1 MATITSMQ
9 FVDQDSGDDAFVAVR
24 VDGQIVG
31 LALSLKSGGDV
42 EVCFGRDELTA
53 LISALE
59 RAAAELDQNSSAI

>member
-24 VDGQIVG
+24 VEGKIVG
-31 LALSLKSGGDV
+31 LALSLRSGGDV

>member
-9 FVDQDSGDDAFVAVR
+9 FVDEDSGDDAFVEVR
-24 VDGQIVG
+24 VEGKIVG

-42 EVCFGRDELTA
+42 EVFFGRDEATA